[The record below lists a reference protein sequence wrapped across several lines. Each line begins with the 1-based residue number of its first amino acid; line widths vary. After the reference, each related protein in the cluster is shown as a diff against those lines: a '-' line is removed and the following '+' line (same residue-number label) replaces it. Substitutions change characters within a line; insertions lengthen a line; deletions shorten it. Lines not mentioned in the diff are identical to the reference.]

1 MMMFEMESRAFQ
13 KRLTFKMAKG
23 KPFKMERF
31 KNQSCINGWYFQC
44 QFGLQLGIANKS
56 NNICL
61 GTLTSESNHHVTV
74 TYLCTFD
81 CSAKGRT
88 RTRTAQQTI
97 CSKALRVP
105 MFIYIYMALNGYWKI
120 KIWLILIVYYCMRI
134 NKYIYICVWMIPNMY
149 IITCTCVYYHGFYI
163 AYMHT

>member
-1 MMMFEMESRAFQ
+1 MMMFEMESELS
-13 KRLTFKMAKG
+13 KKKVDMAKG
-23 KPFKMERF
+23 KPVKMERF

-74 TYLCTFD
+74 TNLCTFD

-88 RTRTAQQTI
+88 RRRKRRKKRERRRR
-97 CSKALRVP
+97 SKNKNNKNKNSTTNN
-105 MFIYIYMALNGYWKI
+105 MFKSLKGLYVHIYIYGTKGL
-120 KIWLILIVYYCMRI
+120 LI
-134 NKYIYICVWMIPNMY
+134 N
-149 IITCTCVYYHGFYI
+149 
-163 AYMHT
+163 